1 MVDIEEDDRQG
12 PVVPRRAV
20 DLALEVVHQVAL
32 VVQAGQGIEDRQPVQ
47 LLVVIGLDIAAGQ
60 EAVQAVADPE
70 VVAIGQRGL
79 FRGRVVDEGPVG
91 AFQVRGQ
98 ITVDVQVEPRVA
110 ARDRE
115 IMDGDVTVI
124 AATQDDRLLLQEVA
138 GAHRQPGRVDMDQ
151 AGVLAGS
158 REGPLRLDLLSHGL
172 DSHGNPPPPAGRPIR
187 PHLPG
192 RPAERGHLSG
202 PFTRVVAADA
212 LPCGMGAPS
221 PPMSIPNES
230 RDANRGRTR
239 SARGPVGSGRID
251 TTPS

>member
-12 PVVPRRAV
+12 PVVARRAV

-70 VVAIGQRGL
+70 VVAIGQRGP

-91 AFQVRGQ
+91 ALQVRGQ
-98 ITVDVQVEPRVA
+98 ITVDVQVEPRMA

-115 IMDGDVTVI
+115 IVDGDVTVI
-124 AATQDDRLLLQEVA
+124 AAAQDDRFLFQEVA

-158 REGPLRLDLLSHGL
+158 R
-172 DSHGNPPPPAGRPIR
+172 
-187 PHLPG
+187 
-192 RPAERGHLSG
+192 
-202 PFTRVVAADA
+202 
-212 LPCGMGAPS
+212 
-221 PPMSIPNES
+221 
-230 RDANRGRTR
+230 
-239 SARGPVGSGRID
+239 
-251 TTPS
+251 